1 MSILSS
7 TVPYLIQI
15 KHFSAVLM
23 CHPHS
28 QVEQLLQV
36 RSAHHPQR
44 HYKTY
49 LI

>member
-7 TVPYLIQI
+7 TAPYLIQI
-15 KHFSAVLM
+15 KHFSAVFM
-23 CHPHS
+23 CHHQP
-28 QVEQLLQV
+28 QIEQPLQV
-36 RSAHHPQR
+36 RSAHRPQR